1 MNFAQRQ
8 YELGFKL
15 LGGSDRFNSTN
26 YFRSLEASK
35 NRPNPFPSP
44 RRYIIKKNLQEPF
57 KDYFVLK
64 SNEKFKLKIETI
76 QTKPVIPKLNLEY
89 IELEQRMKNNRD
101 RAREIYNRAL
111 SLENAKF
118 ALRVFTQK
126 PRFMHTKFLEKLYE
140 ENYQTKSPK
149 RTINKSINTKKLRVY
164 LPKISGYKDWRYSI
178 HSRTEA
184 NLDDDNDN
192 EIGNNS
198 SVELKEH
205 GQKETKHQRQGHIEG
220 QHRGANNNNLETT
233 N

>member
-15 LGGSDRFNSTN
+15 LGGNDRFNSTN

-35 NRPNPFPSP
+35 KRPNPFPSP

-57 KDYFVLK
+57 KDFFVMK

-76 QTKPVIPKLNLEY
+76 QNKPVIPKLNEEY
-89 IELEQRMKNNRD
+89 LKLEQIMKNNRD
-101 RAREIYNRAL
+101 RAREIYNRHL
-111 SLENAKF
+111 SLENEKF
-118 ALRVFTQK
+118 TFRVFTQK
-126 PRFMHTKFLEKLYE
+126 PRLIIHKYLEKLYG
-140 ENYQTKSPK
+140 ENQQMKSPK
-149 RTINKSINTKKLRVY
+149 RTINKSSNMKKLKVH

-184 NLDDDNDN
+184 NLDDDN
-192 EIGNNS
+192 ELGNSNS
-198 SVELKEH
+198 FEFKEH

-220 QHRGANNNNLETT
+220 QHRGANNNLETS